1 MKNISLKIESTRI
14 RATLE
19 PSNRLRASIE
29 FHNYIPTSL
38 NYVIILEDYFAE
50 DYVID
55 YEV

>member
-1 MKNISLKIESTRI
+1 MKPISLKIESPRI

-19 PSNRLRASIE
+19 PSNRLRAVYE
-29 FHNYIPTSL
+29 FHEYIPTSL